1 MKEPTTY
8 TRTKPIEFSQLQ
20 KIVGGYIEMIT
31 LKNGDQIVFNED
43 GISLGLPIN
52 LDASRIVSV
61 DCGFPQSIVGHAVV
75 LKNKARIE

>member
-31 LKNGDQIVFNED
+31 LKWRSNCIQRRWYI
-43 GISLGLPIN
+43 IRITYK
-52 LDASRIVSV
+52 SR
-61 DCGFPQSIVGHAVV
+61 CF
-75 LKNKARIE
+75 